1 MTRKL
6 RTIALGAV
14 AIAAVIL
21 ITTGPVVGQVW
32 FQAANAQI
40 TPIQHTKV
48 VEKYQ
53 ELPFVWCQPSVGIGI
68 TNFYSKCHP
77 VSKGGL

>member
-53 ELPFVWCQPSVGIGI
+53 ELIVNKATPLFGVNLPFG
-68 TNFYSKCHP
+68 
-77 VSKGGL
+77 

>member
-14 AIAAVIL
+14 AIAAVIIL
-21 ITTGPVVGQVW
+21 FATGPVVGQVW

-40 TPIQHTKV
+40 TPIPHTKV

-53 ELPFVWCQPSVGIGI
+53 ELIVNKATPLFGVNLPLG
-68 TNFYSKCHP
+68 
-77 VSKGGL
+77 